1 MRLAELKLQNFRNFA
16 AQKLELRPRL
26 NFFVGANGQG
36 KTNLLEAIY
45 LLSRGESFRPAEREH
60 LIRTNAEIHQSR
72 LIAALDGELGRHHLT
87 AQIHD
92 SRLHVELDGKRTGFS
107 TLASQ
112 VPVILFSPESLAAIK
127 DGPDS
132 RRRLIDEGLLTR
144 GRIGAQL
151 LRDYSRT
158 LRARNALLK
167 QLMEGDQRAGTRDSL
182 ASLTSIFL
190 VLGAHLASERT
201 QLLRELLPFWRA
213 AFASITQREPES
225 LGLRYEVSGQESLEW
240 TESQIFDVMSQRQR
254 ELAAREVS
262 AGSSLVG
269 PHKHDLK
276 FLVAENDSRFF
287 ASQGQQR
294 ALILAFKIAQINLHR
309 TTVGRYP
316 ILLLDDVMSELDA
329 DKRSRLMQ
337 FLEGISAQVLLSAT
351 DLTWSPEFAPQENAV
366 FSVNAGEVRCVESR
380 DRLDHLR
387 STTLGLRADVN

>member
-1 MRLAELKLQNFRNFA
+1 
-16 AQKLELRPRL
+16 
-26 NFFVGANGQG
+26 
-36 KTNLLEAIY
+36 
-45 LLSRGESFRPAEREH
+45 
-60 LIRTNAEIHQSR
+60 LIRNNSEIQQSR

-144 GRIGAQL
+144 GRVGAQL

-240 TESQIFDVMSQRQR
+240 TESQIFDVMSQRQK
-254 ELAAREVS
+254 ELAGREVS